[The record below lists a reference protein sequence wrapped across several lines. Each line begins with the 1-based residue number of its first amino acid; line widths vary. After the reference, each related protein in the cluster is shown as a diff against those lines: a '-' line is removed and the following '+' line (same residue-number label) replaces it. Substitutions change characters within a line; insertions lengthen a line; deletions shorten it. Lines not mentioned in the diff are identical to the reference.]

1 MGTLVGTFYCVM
13 GTSFIDGWM
22 ETVTFEL
29 MRRYT
34 CVYRKIFFEIV
45 SSERLAS
52 QYWITLLL
60 GPITMSWIWDSGSV
74 WSKPKNVILSDSVH
88 VIVCLQHFLLFLIR
102 VGRSFTRWSGPLA
115 AIWSL
120 PTNIDGP
127 VHCSVLQ
134 VCFDTWHMA
143 VQGLLKLH
151 CRVQLIILRRAVP
164 LCSPPLRV
172 LLLNLQMLC
181 STKHSNNA
189 ICLLSRLALVQEF

>member
-1 MGTLVGTFYCVM
+1 MSTLFCLLINFVWIFVFFFVFVSLSFGGTIQETISHHCGVT
-13 GTSFIDGWM
+13 DGNTCGNFLLCDGNMVYRWM
-22 ETVTFEL
+22 DGPVTVTFEL

-45 SSERLAS
+45 SSELLTP

-102 VGRSFTRWSGPLA
+102 VGGSFTRWSGPLA

-120 PTNIDGP
+120 PTNIDDGP
-127 VHCSVLQ
+127 VRPASS
-134 VCFDTWHMA
+134 
-143 VQGLLKLH
+143 LL
-151 CRVQLIILRRAVP
+151 
-164 LCSPPLRV
+164 
-172 LLLNLQMLC
+172 
-181 STKHSNNA
+181 
-189 ICLLSRLALVQEF
+189 

>member
-1 MGTLVGTFYCVM
+1 MAPNKKPSVTTVVSLMGTLVGTFYCVM

-74 WSKPKNVILSDSVH
+74 WSKLKNVILSDSVH
-88 VIVCLQHFLLFLIR
+88 VIVCLQHFLLFLIT
-102 VGRSFTRWSGPLA
+102 VGGSFTRWSGPLA

-127 VHCSVLQ
+127 VHCSAA
-134 VCFDTWHMA
+134 CFKFALKHCSA
-143 VQGLLKLH
+143 SEHLLKLH
-151 CRVQLIILRRAVP
+151 C
-164 LCSPPLRV
+164 
-172 LLLNLQMLC
+172 M
-181 STKHSNNA
+181 
-189 ICLLSRLALVQEF
+189 